1 MNCSRICRIRWRNI
15 LSQLRPEQKLSN
27 EKEKVE
33 MDERMVLSDE
43 AESMLKKM
51 LPSLK
56 SGDGPKKYS
65 DTEDD
70 EFLDLTS
77 KEKIDMDSI
86 RARGFLK
93 YRYNYKPPSDLED
106 QVKEAV
112 NAVFENVNSDVRSI
126 DLTKNRHL
134 KFQLLDLLGKR
145 LCHVVPNSEL
155 HQMKTVGDL
164 IDFYWRPVQNLT
176 EYAKMARDNK
186 QTLPKNLH
194 IMEHPFRFHPE
205 DIYSYHGGET
215 AFPGKGGE
223 VISLRNK
230 RLYRQF
236 KPKEDWFDFEEDSF
250 DYTRQ
255 DEKMPWDP
263 EIAERMDRYP
273 TKRYNLKTKRF
284 KNT

>member
-1 MNCSRICRIRWRNI
+1 MNYSRVCYVRWRNI
-15 LSQLRPEQKLSN
+15 LSRLRPEQKLSSQ
-27 EKEKVE
+27 KELLEVN
-33 MDERMVLSDE
+33 ERMTVSDE

-51 LPSLK
+51 LPSLA
-56 SGDGPKKYS
+56 SGDEPAGRNHS
-65 DTEDD
+65 EDD
-70 EFLDLTS
+70 EFLNIAS
-77 KEKIDMDSI
+77 EEKIDMDSI

-93 YRYNYKPPSDLED
+93 YRYNYKPPDDLES

-112 NAVFENVNSDVRSI
+112 NEVLIDINDDIRSI
-126 DLTKNRHL
+126 DLTKDRRL
-134 KFQLLDLLGKR
+134 KFQLLDLLGER

-164 IDFYWRPVQNLT
+164 IDFYGRPFRNLT
-176 EYAKMARDNK
+176 EYAQMARDNK

-205 DIYSYHGGET
+205 DTHSYHGGET

-236 KPKEDWFDFEEDSF
+236 KPKKDWFDFEEESF

-255 DEKMPWDP
+255 DEGMPWDP
-263 EIAERMDRYP
+263 EIAERMDQYP
-273 TKRYNLKTKRF
+273 TKRYNFKTKKF
-284 KNT
+284 KNI